1 MPRDAILVTGGTGF
15 VGSHVV
21 RALLAEDTPDRP
33 EIRVLSRAGLP
44 SWMVDAGVVDVRG
57 DLSATGGVRG
67 ACDGAATVIH
77 LAATVGRDVAECDA
91 VNTDGTMAVLDE
103 ARRAGTKR
111 VVYVSTTSVYGNGVH
126 QGVPE
131 SLLAPAPVSAASRG
145 KLAAE
150 RAVRAV
156 GGIVLR
162 PHLTYGPGDRWFVP
176 TLLKLLDA
184 VPAWIDGGTALM
196 SVVSVQDLAKVP
208 AALARMPWGPRPGA
222 VFHVSQPRPVR
233 VRALARRLCTPIGVA
248 LPEHDL
254 PATVH
259 RALTRNALPEMTDHQ
274 FSLLAEDHWYESSR
288 IWRTVGI
295 TPTAL
300 STADIGDAADWYR
313 TLRAA

>member
-1 MPRDAILVTGGTGF
+1 MPRNAILVTGGTGY

-21 RALLAEDTPDRP
+21 RAILADDTPDRP
-33 EIRVLSRAGLP
+33 EIRVLSRGELP
-44 SWMVDAGVVDVRG
+44 SWMVDAGVVEVHG
-57 DLSATGGVRG
+57 DLAAPAGLRG
-67 ACDGAATVIH
+67 ACDGVATLVH

-91 VNTDGTMAVLDE
+91 VNTDGTVAILAE

-126 QGVPE
+126 QGATE
-131 SLLAPAPVSAASRG
+131 SLLAPAPVSAASRS

-176 TLLKLLDA
+176 TLLRLLDE
-184 VPAWIDGGTALM
+184 VPAWIDGGAALM
-196 SVVSVQDLAKVP
+196 SVVSVQDLATVT
-208 AALARMPWGPRPGA
+208 ATLARRPWGPRPGA
-222 VFHVSQPRPVR
+222 VFHVSQPRPVSVHAFAHR
-233 VRALARRLCTPIGVA
+233 ICTPLGIR

-254 PATVH
+254 PSTVH
-259 RALTRNALPEMTDHQ
+259 RALTRNAIPDLSDHQ

-288 IWRTVGI
+288 IWR
-295 TPTAL
+295 AL
-300 STADIGDAADWYR
+300 DIAPEELADLDDAVSWYR
-313 TLRAA
+313 TLGAA